1 MLYRAGPTG
10 HGLGQAYD
18 DKGPWCALDRGVLKG
33 GGGGGA
39 QDHSR
44 VAPDHGNHM
53 RGPAACDDPGT
64 L

>member
-33 GGGGGA
+33 GWGVGVPKTTAGWPQIMA
-39 QDHSR
+39 I
-44 VAPDHGNHM
+44 
-53 RGPAACDDPGT
+53 T
-64 L
+64 